1 MTESCLERVKHFKRL
16 TVQVTIEDIHRK
28 TTKFLGL
35 VLKQFAKGF
44 AAEKQMIAAAAA
56 GEGPTRERRPPHR
69 SSDRRSPQKLY
80 YPRAGAGAPHGRCPP
95 RGRRR
100 MGRRSNAKPAG
111 ARLLHNL
118 GSPLRRTPQLS
129 VVRRVLSDRR
139 ESAVVQLWGPQ
150 FDENL
155 TRRINRLSLF
165 SNFLAFSEER
175 SVSFSR
181 GVTQQDGF
189 VMEAPCVA

>member
-44 AAEKQMIAAAAA
+44 AAEKQMIAAAEQRGQLANGA
-56 GEGPTRERRPPHR
+56 LPADPPTDRRP
-69 SSDRRSPQKLY
+69 PQKLY

-150 FDENL
+150 D
-155 TRRINRLSLF
+155 
-165 SNFLAFSEER
+165 
-175 SVSFSR
+175 
-181 GVTQQDGF
+181 
-189 VMEAPCVA
+189 